1 MKDMNIFMFVLG
13 LYPVCISDTLH
24 VSLDIA
30 RVTSSENISVPEAKI
45 WNISGRCEYLKKEK
59 NT

>member
-45 WNISGRCEYLKKEK
+45 
-59 NT
+59 